1 MKMKS
6 WRQNSLKQNATKS
19 EILFTASST
28 TWFSSIDSG
37 MRKGYRALLTLLIE
51 YIYRGDLIWVMSHCF
66 CFCFHTKHFIPR
78 FSCHFIRA
86 MALVKSFFS
95 LNLRRRSH
103 LHCNREWRLLSTFTE
118 NFRSD
123 LCGNLAEGSVGKEVS
138 VCGWL
143 HKKRMDK
150 FWIVRDWT
158 GHIQVLLDEENARKL
173 AETDLPHESVIRYA
187 SRPRSADWLID
198 WLAWFYSV
206 KICISLHR
214 VCGVVQ
220 PRPLDQVNP
229 DMPTG
234 KVEIH
239 ASNVSILN
247 TADANLPFS
256 PAHRKVK
263 FTCIITC

>member
-1 MKMKS
+1 MKS
-6 WRQNSLKQNATKS
+6 WRQNSQKQNATKS
-19 EILFTASST
+19 EIVFTASSI
-28 TWFSSIDSG
+28 TWFSSINSG
-37 MRKGYRALLTLLIE
+37 MRKGYRALLALLIE
-51 YIYRGDLIWVMSHCF
+51 YIYRGDLIQVMSHCF
-66 CFCFHTKHFIPR
+66 CFCFHTQHFIPH

-95 LNLRRRSH
+95 LNLRVRNH
-103 LHCNREWRLLSTFTE
+103 LHRNREWRLLSTFTE
-118 NFRSD
+118 TFRSD
-123 LCGNLAEGSVGKEVS
+123 LCGHLAEGSVGKEVS
-138 VCGWL
+138 ICGWL

-173 AETDLPHESVIRYA
+173 AETDVPHESVIRYA
-187 SRPRSADWLID
+187 SRLRLID
-198 WLAWFYSV
+198 WSIDCFDFIAWKFA
-206 KICISLHR
+206 SLCR

-239 ASNVSILN
+239 ASGVSILN

-263 FTCIITC
+263 FTSIITC